1 MSTLLGVITQGA
13 STHKPIDAREEP
25 HGHGGRQGGE
35 KTVSMIDRLAGLA
48 GDTPWEFPGEGGRWS
63 RRHADDISLPGAD
76 HGGKIPGARP
86 NPQEARKFVP
96 TSGRRETGETA

>member
-1 MSTLLGVITQGA
+1 
-13 STHKPIDAREEP
+13 
-25 HGHGGRQGGE
+25 
-35 KTVSMIDRLAGLA
+35 MIDRLTGLA

-96 TSGRRETGETA
+96 TSDVGRRVKLPNETHQPIHDVGASATTEVITKAMCETP